1 METTYW
7 SIKIKEVGKDDIL
20 ETEYLGNIDRDG
32 LIEFYGL
39 NNDDVEWYEIKELPF
54 KPVCF

>member
-20 ETEYLGNIDRDG
+20 ETEYLGNIDRQG
-32 LIEFYGL
+32 LIDFYGL
-39 NNDDVEWYEIKELPF
+39 NNDDVEWYEINELPF
-54 KPVCF
+54 KTVCF

>member
-7 SIKIKEVGKDDIL
+7 IIKIKEVGKDDIL

-39 NNDDVEWYEIKELPF
+39 NKDDVEWYEINELPF

>member
-7 SIKIKEVGKDDIL
+7 IIKIKEVGKDDIL

-39 NNDDVEWYEIKELPF
+39 NKDDVEWYEIKELPF